1 MPNIKSTIN
10 FYNKTIIRTATET
23 PTSKKR
29 GSVGHKYLAY
39 NIIYKDTNLWD
50 LRDYKKHDYFESTE
64 TTFKKIYKKHKK
76 SFNLDRC
83 KTDIKLSNYIEESSH
98 V

>member
-39 NIIYKDTNLWD
+39 NIIYKYTILWD
-50 LRDYKKHDYFESTE
+50 LRDYKEHVYFESIE
-64 TTFKKIYKKHKK
+64 TTFKKI
-76 SFNLDRC
+76 L
-83 KTDIKLSNYIEESSH
+83 
-98 V
+98 